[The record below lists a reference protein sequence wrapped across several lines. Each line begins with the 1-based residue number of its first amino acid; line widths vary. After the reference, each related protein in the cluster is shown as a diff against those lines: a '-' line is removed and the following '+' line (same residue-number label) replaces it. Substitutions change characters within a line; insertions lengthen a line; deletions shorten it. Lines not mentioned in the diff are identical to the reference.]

1 VAKRQRRPK
10 KGSAAQQR
18 RRLAELEGG
27 LSLALA
33 QVTEDS
39 RHAAMTALEA
49 VLSFIDSIPEW
60 ERRDFEAPLW
70 TLLCALDDL
79 DYGRV
84 HPMLS
89 PNPAVHNRKPDSN
102 VRKVAKGHAVICVDV
117 LRRSGLSVTEACR
130 FVAQTLQHHDFRLGG
145 ELGSP
150 PWKIVNGWRNR
161 LTKLPIN
168 DRMRQVVND
177 LRAETLRLR
186 PLSPEEA
193 KEFTAGQMHAVMQKM
208 GKSALE

>member
-1 VAKRQRRPK
+1 MASRSKSPNRLQKRTLVY
-10 KGSAAQQR
+10 AASHPLKPRFSQKR
-18 RRLAELEGG
+18 TKR
-27 LSLALA
+27 
-33 QVTEDS
+33 S
-39 RHAAMTALEA
+39 R
-49 VLSFIDSIPEW
+49 
-60 ERRDFEAPLW
+60 
-70 TLLCALDDL
+70 
-79 DYGRV
+79 GRV

-145 ELGSP
+145 ELGAP

-168 DRMRQVVND
+168 DRMLQVVD
-177 LRAETLRLR
+177 VLRAERAEEG
-186 PLSPEEA
+186 PEQYQDRDHW
-193 KEFTAGQMHAVMQKM
+193 TASCHDSLLQPSG
-208 GKSALE
+208 